1 MEHSSQAAIGQLDRT
16 VVPPA
21 PKRVFVPR
29 GKKPPRG
36 VLWAS
41 GEVLRFHARAARLVR
56 SGIGEFQEPAADADL
71 AGAREVLQ
79 RDRSAALWYFKGRN
93 LACPYRCPLDSNTCP
108 VDVLLEVANRE
119 RHDSELSNPARHC
132 RSDDEH

>member
-1 MEHSSQAAIGQLDRT
+1 MEQSSRAVAGPLDAT

-41 GEVLRFHARAARLVR
+41 GEVLRFHARPARLVR
-56 SGIGEFQEPAADADL
+56 SGLGEFQEPAANADL
-71 AGAREVLQ
+71 AGARELLQ
-79 RDRSAALWYFKGRN
+79 RDRFAALWYFKGRN
-93 LACPYRCPLDSNTCP
+93 LACPYRCPLDSKTCP
-108 VDVLLEVANRE
+108 VDVLLELANRE
-119 RHDSELSNPARHC
+119 RHNDRAKRLAR
-132 RSDDEH
+132 EE